1 MPRAFLAVLDSVGC
15 GGACDAPAF
24 GDGGADTLGHIAQA
38 CATGRADRAGLRAG
52 PFHVPHLD
60 ALGLGHACRVSTGCV
75 PPGLSADRAPR
86 GLATA
91 AREIS
96 AGKDTPSGHWELA
109 GAPLLRP
116 LHVFPDAQ
124 PSLPPDLSRAI
135 VREAGLPGL
144 LGDRHADGIG
154 IIDEFGEMHVSTGKP
169 IVYTSTDSVL
179 QFAAHE
185 EHFGLA
191 RLYDL
196 CRVTRKL
203 VDPLGVG
210 RVIARPF
217 VGTSRKTFRRTANRK
232 DFPIPAPPGNLLDRA
247 AEAGRDIV
255 SLGKIGDIFG
265 HRATGREIKGRDND
279 AIVDALLDA
288 LDTLGDGGLAVA
300 NLVDFDTDFGHRRDV
315 AGYAACLEAF
325 DRRLPDILAR
335 LRPDDLLVIAADHGN
350 DPTAPGANHTREHV
364 PVLCVGAGLSGETP
378 PLRETFADVGQSIAV
393 HLGLAATPSGTS
405 FLGTT

>member
-1 MPRAFLAVLDSVGC
+1 MARAFLVVLDSVGC
-15 GGACDAPAF
+15 GGAHDAAAF
-24 GDGGADTLGHIAQA
+24 GDAGADTVGHITQA
-38 CATGRADRAGLRAG
+38 CAAGRADRAGLRVG
-52 PFHVPHLD
+52 PLDVPNLD
-60 ALGLGHACRVSTGCV
+60 ALGLGHACLISTGRV
-75 PPGLSADRAPR
+75 PPGLSTDRPPR

-91 AREIS
+91 ARERS
-96 AGKDTPSGHWELA
+96 PGKDTPSGHWELA

-116 LHVFPDAQ
+116 LHVFPDRQ
-124 PSLPPDLSRAI
+124 PSLPPDLSTAI
-135 VREAGLPGL
+135 VRAAKLPGL
-144 LGDRHADGIG
+144 LGDKHADGIG
-154 IIDEFGEMHVSTGKP
+154 IIDEFGETHLSTGKP
-169 IVYTSTDSVL
+169 IVYTSTDSVV

-196 CRVTRKL
+196 CGIARKL
-203 VDPLGVG
+203 VDPIGVG

-217 VGTSRKTFRRTANRK
+217 IGASRETFRRTANRK
-232 DFPIPAPPGNLLDRA
+232 DFPIPAPSGNLLDRA

-288 LDTLGDGGLAVA
+288 LDTLDDGGLALA

-325 DRRLPDILAR
+325 DRRLPEIFAR
-335 LRPDDLLVIAADHGN
+335 LRPDDLLIFTADHGN
-350 DPTAPGANHTREHV
+350 DPTAPGANHTRENV
-364 PVLCVGAGLSGETP
+364 PVLCLGAGLSGETRR
-378 PLRETFADVGQSIAV
+378 LCETFADVGQSIAE
-393 HLGLAATPSGTS
+393 HLGVAAVASGVG
-405 FLGTT
+405 FLV